1 MTYEE
6 FLKDV
11 DNGVSIMMKKTP
23 SLRYGQAVFN
33 YVDLNYEDTARRVQ
47 FEEGIDCF
55 YKDNMVKEFLDHCW
69 EIVHTMLYHSKG
81 LTEWPTIEDN
91 KEDTDLD
98 KFVNFF
104 KIQCKAYDI
113 NLPMRSY
120 DIYGLCQDI
129 IKYFNK
135 EK

>member
-11 DNGVSIMMKKTP
+11 DDGVTKMLKKYP

-33 YVDLNYEDTARRVQ
+33 YVDLNYEDTARLVQ

-55 YKDNMVKEFLDHCW
+55 YNDNKVKEFLDACW
-69 EIVHTMLYHSKG
+69 EIVHKMLYHSKG
-81 LTEWPTIEDN
+81 LTEWPTEEDK
-91 KEDTDLD
+91 KEDEDLN

-104 KIQCKAYDI
+104 RKECKAYEI
-113 NLPMRSY
+113 NLPMRDY
-120 DIYGLCQDI
+120 DICGLCKDI